1 MATYEQNTYEWMK
14 RQGLGDKF
22 GHAGIYCIRIDEKI
36 VYIGKS
42 MDMLRRMA

>member
-1 MATYEQNTYEWMK
+1 MATYEQNTYEWML
-14 RQGLGDKF
+14 RQGLADKF
-22 GHAGIYCIRIDEKI
+22 GHAGIYYIRIDENI

>member
-1 MATYEQNTYEWMK
+1 MRYPMEHGMGLADKYE
-14 RQGLGDKF
+14 
-22 GHAGIYCIRIDEKI
+22 HAGIYCIRIDESI

>member
-1 MATYEQNTYEWMK
+1 MATYEQNTYEWML
-14 RQGLGDKF
+14 RQGLADKF
-22 GHAGIYCIRIDEKI
+22 GQAGIYCIRIDENI